1 MAGEEFKNE
10 QQKFIDDNDDQ
21 LYYHSHQ
28 SIQLH
33 GDLPTLTTDAHLAKR
48 RRKDTSKIKN
58 GITLAHEMEE
68 SATCQIQGSSQ
79 SVWSEWLNS
88 KSLKLI
94 AVVGQSG
101 VGKSNLAQKI
111 LRSQL
116 ITSSFQYRFFISL
129 KGDCKKEMNLLE
141 FLTQQKL
148 NLAWVERPNFDN
160 LSDCSTKAYQRM
172 IKKLDNEKLCIIFD
186 DIGIGS
192 FSFNKDEEKPSCFNK
207 HPAQHFFSCILNNE
221 LLGKAKIVMVLNHW
235 EYEHVA
241 LQLQPKTWKLV
252 HVFGIGLDDRTRMAE
267 GTLCHIQTCCA
278 YNATPKSTDILDV
291 GSPSAFHDTDN
302 CLLCKYS
309 SFCDCSDE
317 IQLFLNVPIHC
328 QSLLEHS
335 NSCKKC
341 RIASAS
347 YLLLKWLEHIAKIYP
362 TKNYCL
368 IKVGKFAWEMYAQHT
383 FLFAFDDLKRLSKVE
398 RNIFFISLRH
408 ILGNEKDL
416 YYRFSNILL
425 QDFLAAVWCL
435 SLSDVELEENK
446 EQFKKWDN
454 YAIVIGFMDEICR
467 THQQFRFDP
476 PLKVLQ
482 KNIEKIRNCFSNS
495 NAQNNSNTQSVVELL
510 RTGKREFLRLLKVY

>member
-1 MAGEEFKNE
+1 MAGKNFKNE
-10 QQKFIDDNDDQ
+10 QQKLIDDDQ
-21 LYYHSHQ
+21 LNYHSHQ

-33 GDLPTLTTDAHLAKR
+33 DDLPTLNANAEIAKKSR
-48 RRKDTSKIKN
+48 RDTSNIKN
-58 GITLAHEMEE
+58 GITLAHEMED
-68 SATCQIQGSSQ
+68 SSTCQNQGSSL
-79 SVWSEWLNS
+79 SVWHEWLNS

-111 LRSQL
+111 LKFPQ
-116 ITSSFQYRFFISL
+116 ITTSFEYRFFISL
-129 KGDCKKEMNLLE
+129 KGNCEKKMNLLE
-141 FLTQQKL
+141 FLTEQKL
-148 NLAWVERPNFDN
+148 NLAWVERPNFGN
-160 LSDCSTKAYQRM
+160 LSDYSAKAYERM
-172 IKKLDNEKLCIIFD
+172 IKKLNTEKLCIIFD

-192 FSFNKDEEKPSCFNK
+192 FSFNKDEEKPSCFDK
-207 HPAQHFFSCILNNE
+207 HPAKHFFSCILNNK
-221 LLGKAKIVMVLNHW
+221 LLVKAKIVVVLNHW

-241 LQLQPKTWKLV
+241 LRLQPKTWKLV

-267 GTLCHIQTCCA
+267 GTLCHIETCCA

-291 GSPSAFHDTDN
+291 SSPAFHDTHN

-309 SFCDCSDE
+309 SFCNCSDE

-328 QSLLEHS
+328 QSFLEHS

-341 RIASAS
+341 CRIANAS
-347 YLLLKWLEHIAKIYP
+347 YLLLKWLEHIAKVYS

-368 IKVGKFAWEMYAQHT
+368 IKVGKFAWKMYAQHT
-383 FLFAFDDLKRLSKVE
+383 FLFAFEDLKSLSKVE

-408 ILGNEKDL
+408 ILDNEKDL

-435 SLSDVELEENK
+435 SLSDVELENNK

-454 YAIVIGFMDEICR
+454 SEIVIGFMDEICQTYR
-467 THQQFRFDP
+467 QFRFDP
-476 PLKVLQ
+476 PLKVQQ
-482 KNIEKIRNCFSNS
+482 KNIEKIRNFFANQ
-495 NAQNNSNTQSVVELL
+495 NPQNNFSTQSVIEFVVT
-510 RTGKREFLRLLKVY
+510 RKRELLRLLKVH